1 VFQITIFFLYLAA
14 AILFALSR
22 LPSQA
27 NRSPALVTAGFLA
40 AASAVLTDGWLLY
53 TALDDGHNVTL
64 SNTVAIIGFQ
74 LGAIGLLGTAK
85 PVLRGLSAGLL
96 LLAGVLSLLAGKDPA
111 TVAATTLSWQV
122 RTHVLT
128 SLFAYGLLTVGAI
141 VAIAGLVQE
150 WRLKARRLSPANQLF
165 APLETT
171 EWLLYAVTAAGFTVL
186 LLSVISGLTF
196 IEDLFAQH
204 LVHKTTLS
212 LLALAIFGILLAGR
226 QFAGWRGRRAIY
238 LYLAGFALLGVGYF
252 GSRVVLEEILGRSWS

>member
-22 LPSQA
+22 LPDWSDRA
-27 NRSPALVTAGFLA
+27 RKLVIPAFLA
-40 AASAVLTDGWLLY
+40 AAIAVCTDGWLLY
-53 TALDDGHNVTL
+53 TALDDGRNITL
-64 SNTVAIIGFQ
+64 ANTVSIIGFQ
-74 LGAIGLLGTAK
+74 LGAIGLLGAAK
-85 PVLRGLSAGLL
+85 PVLRGISAGLL
-96 LLAGVLSLLAGKDPA
+96 LLAGMLALVTGKDPA
-111 TVAATTLSWQV
+111 TAAATALSWQV

-141 VAIAGLVQE
+141 VAIAGLMQE
-150 WRLKARRLSPANQLF
+150 WRLKARRLSPVNHLF

-171 EWLLYAVTAAGFTVL
+171 EALLYAVTAAGFTVL

-196 IEDLFAQH
+196 VENLFAQH

-226 QFAGWRGRRAIY
+226 QFAGWRGRRGIY
-238 LYLAGFALLGVGYF
+238 LYLAGFGLLCLGYF
-252 GSRVVLEEILGRSWS
+252 GSRVVLEEFLGRSWS